1 MAGNA
6 VDLVVGRHD
15 SPRTRLTDRLCGGQ
29 VNLPQLSGPD
39 SGGAGVQAA
48 GGFPLRAEMLGHH
61 RHALAL
67 NAPDDGPGKAGRMEG
82 ILAVAFLTAAP
93 AGIPQ
98 DVQRGDQREI
108 HAQLPKLPPAHLP
121 CLVKQLRLKGR
132 PRRQIHRQQIAV
144 QRLMAV
150 RALAADQHGNPE
162 AGMLHHEPLRQIIGA
177 DGVLSVQAVFPV
189 PARPWIGPVQAV
201 QRAQSAEAQHFFL
214 EGFVQRQPFS
224 LPADALKAVQPLVQL
239 SRFFPGRQ
247 AGAQIVRPFF
257 GRKLRVLKG
266 KHKKP
271 SYFSISAASGPR

>member
-1 MAGNA
+1 MSRPSPFGADKPRSASGHRPSPADPASARADGARLNRRLYRGRTAPSVSSRADGPRRFAG
-6 VDLVVGRHD
+6 LRPSGRV
-15 SPRTRLTDRLCGGQ
+15 PLTLCE
-29 VNLPQLSGPD
+29 NPLSALSGVLPD
-39 SGGAGVQAA
+39 
-48 GGFPLRAEMLGHH
+48 RE
-61 RHALAL
+61 
-67 NAPDDGPGKAGRMEG
+67 D
-82 ILAVAFLTAAP
+82 AVAAMLY
-93 AGIPQ
+93 
-98 DVQRGDQREI
+98 
-108 HAQLPKLPPAHLP
+108 LL
-121 CLVKQLRLKGR
+121 
-132 PRRQIHRQQIAV
+132 
-144 QRLMAV
+144 AV
-150 RALAADQHGNPE
+150 RAGADPETRVYVFPGGALGLEGNGAILCGDAPRSAVRE
-162 AGMLHHEPLRQIIGA
+162 WAGWLGFDRVLRGA